1 MRTDQL
7 GNGVFGVLLVELLRG
22 SVGLDVIQSELYL
35 ISCTELLCNLPGLVG
50 VFFL

>member
-35 ISCTELLCNLPGLVG
+35 ISYMELLYNLPSPVSI
-50 VFFL
+50 FFL